1 MVLRLT
7 ILLGLTIVAVIV
19 AVVMQRRRTEPP
31 SSPSYR
37 AISEIDR
44 SEFAHPGEPVL
55 IVMFGSLT
63 CNTCPTVWETIESIG
78 VPAERVD
85 VQDDPERHRR
95 YRIDGVPTTVIANSS
110 GVVAKTFF
118 GPLSKNQLQ
127 EALSQ
132 TS

>member
-1 MVLRLT
+1 MLLRLT
-7 ILLGLTIVAVIV
+7 LLLALTVVAIIVALVL
-19 AVVMQRRRTEPP
+19 QKRRTEPP

-44 SEFAHPGEPVL
+44 SDFAHPEEPIL

-63 CNTCPTVWETIESIG
+63 CNTCPTVWETVESTG

-85 VQDDPERHRR
+85 VQDDPKRHRR
-95 YRIDGVPTTVIANSS
+95 YRIDGVPTTVIASSS
-110 GVVAKTFF
+110 GVVTRTFF
-118 GPLSKNQLQ
+118 GPVSSVELQ
-127 EALSQ
+127 AAILE